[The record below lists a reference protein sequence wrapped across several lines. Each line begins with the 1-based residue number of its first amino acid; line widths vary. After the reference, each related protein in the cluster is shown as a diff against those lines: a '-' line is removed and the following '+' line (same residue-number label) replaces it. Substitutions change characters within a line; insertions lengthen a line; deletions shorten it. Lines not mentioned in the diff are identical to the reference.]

1 MGFMMKE
8 HLFNALSEYL
18 EEDESVGGYKYKNTK
33 TGEIFTY
40 TRKGVYRKGGR
51 VLIYVGKATEDNKR

>member
-1 MGFMMKE
+1 M
-8 HLFNALSEYL
+8 SDYL
-18 EEDESVGGYKYKNTK
+18 QEGESFGGYQYKNTK

>member
-1 MGFMMKE
+1 MKE
-8 HLFNALSEYL
+8 HLFNALSDYL
-18 EEDESVGGYKYKNTK
+18 QEGESVGYQYKNTK

-51 VLIYVGKATEDNKR
+51 ILIYVGKATEDNER

>member
-1 MGFMMKE
+1 MKE
-8 HLFNALSEYL
+8 CLFNALSDYL
-18 EEDESVGGYKYKNTK
+18 QEGESFGAYQYKNTK

>member
-1 MGFMMKE
+1 MKE
-8 HLFNALSEYL
+8 CLFNALSDYL
-18 EEDESVGGYKYKNTK
+18 QEGESVGGYQYKNTK

-51 VLIYVGKATEDNKR
+51 ILIYVGKATEDNKR